1 MIKIIIL
8 DDHPIVTNGLNNA
21 LQVNR
26 NMSIVAKY
34 ATCNDFIVDY
44 KSLDFDVLIL
54 DMQLS
59 DGTGYDIA
67 RQVLATKPAIGILV
81 FSSSDVLYQVKKMLE
96 TGCLGY
102 LLKNA
107 DNEALYN
114 AIEQVYKGKQVLS
127 PELEKALSE
136 EAFSEKH
143 NKKNK
148 ILLTRREQ
156 EVLQLIVKEF
166 TTQEIASELFL
177 SVSAVEFHRTNLLQ
191 KLEVKN
197 VAGLVRVALEEGLIR

>member
-1 MIKIIIL
+1 MIKIVIL

-26 NMSIVAKY
+26 NMFVVAKY
-34 ATCNDFIVDY
+34 STCNDFILDY
-44 KSLDFDVLIL
+44 VNLDFDVLIL

-67 RQVLATKPAIGILV
+67 KQVLVTKPTVSILV

-127 PELEKALSE
+127 PELVKALSE

-143 NKKNK
+143 NKKK
-148 ILLTRREQ
+148 IILTRREQ

>member
-1 MIKIIIL
+1 MIKIVIL
-8 DDHPIVTNGLNNA
+8 DDHPIVTNGLSNA
-21 LQVNR
+21 LAVNK
-26 NMSIVAKY
+26 NMAIVAKY
-34 ATCNDFIVDY
+34 STCNDFMMAY
-44 KSLDFDVLIL
+44 KGLDFDVLIL

-59 DGTGYDIA
+59 DGTGYDVA
-67 RQVLATKPAIGILV
+67 RQVLAARPAVGILV
-81 FSSSDVLYQVKKMLE
+81 FSSSDILYQMKKMLE

-107 DNEALYN
+107 DNEMLYH
-114 AIEQVYKGKQVLS
+114 AIEQVYKGRQVLS
-127 PELEKALSE
+127 PEVEKALLE
-136 EAFSEKH
+136 ETFTEKN

-191 KLEVKN
+191 KLGVKN
-197 VAGLVRVALEEGLIR
+197 VAGLVRVALETGLVQ